1 VEQSRLLIAFLI
13 SLVIV
18 IAYQKFVLSRY
29 ERPRPAA
36 IQHPTSQE
44 PTTQPPSPVPPEPAA
59 SVGTERRPPAKA
71 VLGAPVGD
79 EGLIHVDTDVFRI
92 AITPIGA
99 RLADLELKAFRR
111 TVERDSAPLDL
122 VQAEGSPPVLPGTL
136 KLGANAADASL
147 HYRAEGAD
155 LVLHGSDSGEITFAA
170 ETPAGYRVQKRYR
183 FTGDQYVFTM
193 TASTSGNGAPATVGL
208 VLTPI
213 PMDTSRA
220 RETAV
225 AVTRGPARLFERGC
239 FEKAI
244 TDFSKRK
251 TPIASSTWAGF
262 AAQYFVTAAVA
273 TGSSRPAVFTVADE
287 TVADGKSRYMQ
298 VKTRLADG
306 QAGFEIYAGP
316 KERDVLTRAGRD
328 LNRTLY
334 FGWFAFI
341 AVPLLRGLRLLHAA
355 FGNYGVAIIVL
366 TALVKLA
373 TAPLTRTTFRNMR
386 EMQKIQPQ
394 MAKLRERFKDD
405 QMALQKEMMEL
416 YRRHRV
422 NPFSGCLPM
431 LLQLPIF
438 VGLYNALLHAI
449 ELRHAPFALWIRDLS
464 APDRLPMAWI
474 PAGTPII
481 GDGVPVLTL
490 VMGAS
495 MLVQQ
500 WLTPQQGDPTQQRM
514 MMFMPL
520 VMTFMFI
527 NFPAGLVLYWLV
539 NNVLTIGQQYMMMR
553 SMK

>member
-1 VEQSRLLIAFLI
+1 MEQSRLLIAFLI

-18 IAYQKFVLSRY
+18 IAYQKFVLSKY
-29 ERPRPAA
+29 EPPRPAA
-36 IQHPTSQE
+36 
-44 PTTQPPSPVPPEPAA
+44 TQQPVSVPAEPAA
-59 SVGTERRPPAKA
+59 PVATEQRPPATG

-79 EGLIHVDTDVFRI
+79 EGLIHIETDVFRI

-99 RLADLELKAFRR
+99 RLADIELKAFRR
-111 TVERDSAPLDL
+111 TVDRDSAPLDL
-122 VQAEGSPPVLPGTL
+122 VQAEGTPPVLPGTL
-136 KLGANAADASL
+136 ALGANAADAGL
-147 HYRAEGAD
+147 HYRTDRVE
-155 LVLHGSDSGEITFAA
+155 LVLHGSDSGEITLAA
-170 ETPAGYRVQKRYR
+170 ETPTGLQVQKRYR

-193 TASTSGNGAPATVGL
+193 TASASGNGAPASVGL

-213 PMDTSRA
+213 PVDSTRT

-225 AVTRGPARLFERGC
+225 AVLSGPELLFKRAC

-244 TDFSKRK
+244 ADLKGQTSVE
-251 TPIASSTWAGF
+251 SSTWAGF
-262 AAQYFVTAAVA
+262 AAQYFLTAAVPSAGSTPA
-273 TGSSRPAVFTVADE
+273 TFTVPDKTAP
-287 TVADGKSRYMQ
+287 DGTPTSVQ
-298 VKTRLADG
+298 VEAGLADG
-306 QAGFEIYAGP
+306 QAVFDIYAGP
-316 KERDVLTRAGRD
+316 KERDGLTRAGRD
-328 LNRTLY
+328 LERTLY
-334 FGWFAFI
+334 FGWFWFI
-341 AVPLLRGLRLLHAA
+341 AIPLLRALRLLHAA
-355 FGNYGVAIIVL
+355 FGNYGVSIIVL

-449 ELRHAPFALWIRDLS
+449 ELRHAPFALWINDLS
-464 APDRLPMAWI
+464 APDRLRMAWI
-474 PAGTPII
+474 PAGTPFI

-500 WLTPQQGDPTQQRM
+500 SLTPQQGDPTQQRM

-539 NNVLTIGQQYMMMR
+539 NNLLTIGQQYLMMR
-553 SMK
+553 TMK